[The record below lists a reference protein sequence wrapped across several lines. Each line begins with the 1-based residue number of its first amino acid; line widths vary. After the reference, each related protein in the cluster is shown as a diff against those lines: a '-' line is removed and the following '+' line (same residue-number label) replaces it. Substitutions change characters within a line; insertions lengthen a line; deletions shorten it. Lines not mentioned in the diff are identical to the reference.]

1 MIISCNNCNKKFE
14 VNSDLITEK
23 GRLLQCSSCNH
34 QWFFKKEILENTIK
48 IKNSNEIKNPVT
60 FLTQDDKKEI
70 SENIIVSK
78 NNNNV
83 ENPEIF
89 TTQESKSESSKT
101 NNLSTNH
108 KNEEEKIDN
117 TRIIIK
123 KKSKILSFILI
134 FIISFTAFIILI
146 DTFKYPISRLIPNIE
161 FILYNLYESINDMIL
176 FIKDLI

>member
-70 SENIIVSK
+70 SENIIETKDS
-78 NNNNV
+78 NNV
-83 ENPEIF
+83 VNPQIF
-89 TTQESKSESSKT
+89 STQEDKNET
-101 NNLSTNH
+101 YEINNLSTGN
-108 KNEEEKIDN
+108 KTKEKTIDN
-117 TRIIIK
+117 TKIIIK
-123 KKSKILSFILI
+123 KKSKLLSFTLI

-146 DTFKYPISRLIPNIE
+146 DTFKYPISKLIPNIE